1 MFALSLRTF
10 RERWQLFIG
19 ALLTVAMG
27 VALVQSALLILIS
40 AASPVIPA
48 GLTPDQ
54 RQQVSDG
61 YAGAITLL
69 AMVLALATF
78 LAVFIV
84 SSTFAFTVAQRRRDL
99 ALLRLV
105 GGSRGQLRRLL
116 LSEAL
121 LLAVIGCGV
130 GVPLGLVA
138 MNVQSDL
145 LRGLG
150 FVPPQ
155 FAARWQDWILAVS
168 FGVGIGVSLIGVF
181 AASRRAAKVAPLEA
195 LRATGAQRRV
205 MTGVRWAFGLLF
217 LAGTIALLVVAPLTG
232 ADGAIPISIN
242 VSITAAVA
250 LAAFSPLVVPLV
262 GRVLGLTLRG
272 STIGRLAQAN
282 LRDGV
287 RRSASTAAPLL
298 VLVTLVLGLSGALS
312 TLATAGR
319 AELQR
324 TVHGDLIVDSGGA
337 AADRIADIPG
347 VTVAATQVP
356 VEATVTTERTT
367 HDKEQVSTH
376 DTVALAVDPATYAST
391 HPLPLAA
398 GSLAD
403 LHGAT
408 MAVGQN
414 EDLSV
419 GDTAT
424 VRIGGR
430 NLTLRVVGLLPE
442 TLSGGEYDY
451 LLPRDLVPAPL
462 LAGAAETV
470 VKLDPGADQSAV
482 TKSIRALGGQVRPMS
497 DWLNAQTSEQN
508 QMNSGIMTVL
518 MGLAG
523 LYALVAVINAVV
535 IAAAD
540 RRCEFATARMT
551 GLTRGQ
557 VVRMA
562 LIEAGAV
569 TSIGLLLGFLGA
581 TGTLI
586 EIGSAVRQFTGRT
599 EFDIPWAPLGAVTLV
614 AFLVISL
621 TSVWTSLAAT
631 RVTPIRLVGTHE

>member
-1 MFALSLRTF
+1 MFGLSLRTF

-19 ALLTVAMG
+19 AMLTVAMG

-40 AASPVIPA
+40 AASPFIPA
-48 GLTPDQ
+48 GLAPGQ
-54 RQQVSDG
+54 RQQVEDG
-61 YAGAITLL
+61 YTGAITLL
-69 AMVLALATF
+69 AMVLALAAF

-121 LLAVIGCGV
+121 LLAVLGCGT
-130 GVPLGLVA
+130 GIPLGLVA
-138 MNVQSDL
+138 MNLQSKL
-145 LRGLG
+145 LRSLG

-155 FAARWQDWILAVS
+155 FTARWQDWILAVS
-168 FGVGIGVSLIGVF
+168 FGVGIGVALVGVS

-195 LRATGAQRRV
+195 LRAIGAQQRV
-205 MTGVRWAFGLLF
+205 MTAVRWVFGLLF
-217 LAGTIALLVVAPLTG
+217 LAGAIALMVLAPLAGT
-232 ADGAIPISIN
+232 DGAIPMSIN

-250 LAAFSPLVVPLV
+250 LAALSPLVVPLV
-262 GRVLGLTLRG
+262 GRLFGLVLR
-272 STIGRLAQAN
+272 STTMGGLAQAN

-298 VLVTLVLGLSGALS
+298 VLVALVIGLSGALS
-312 TLATAGR
+312 TIAMAGR

-324 TVHGDLIVDSGGA
+324 TVHGDLIVNSSATLAG
-337 AADRIADIPG
+337 RIAGLPG
-347 VTVAATQVP
+347 VAVAATQVP
-356 VEATVTTERTT
+356 VEATVVTVREK
-367 HDKEQVSTH
+367 HDKAKVKTR
-376 DTVALAVDPATYAST
+376 DAAALAIDPTAYGST

-403 LHGAT
+403 LHGRT
-408 MAVGQN
+408 MVVDQGD
-414 EDLSV
+414 DLSL

-424 VRIGGR
+424 VRIGDR
-430 NLTLRVVGLLPE
+430 SLTLRVVGLLPE
-442 TLSGGEYDY
+442 TLNGGQDY

-462 LAGAAETV
+462 LAGPTQTV
-470 VKLDPGADQSAV
+470 VTLAPGADLAVV
-482 TKSIRALGGQVRPMS
+482 TKAIRADGGQVRTVS
-497 DWLNAQTSEQN
+497 AWLAANTSEQDK
-508 QMNSGIMTVL
+508 MNSGIMTVL

-540 RRCEFATARMT
+540 RKAEFATARVT
-551 GLTRGQ
+551 GLDRGQ

-562 LIEAGAV
+562 LVEAGAV
-569 TSIGLLLGFLGA
+569 TTIGLLLGFLGA

-586 EIGSAVRQFTGRT
+586 GIGSAVSKFTGHA
-599 EFDIPWAPLGAVTLV
+599 EFDVPWGPLGLV
-614 AFLVISL
+614 AVGAFVVVGL
-621 TSVWTSLAAT
+621 TSVWTTLAAT
-631 RVTPIRLVGTHE
+631 RIAPVRLVGAGE

>member
-1 MFALSLRTF
+1 MFRLSLRTF

-19 ALLTVAMG
+19 AMVTVAMG

-48 GLTPDQ
+48 GLTPGQ
-54 RQQVSDG
+54 RQQLSDG
-61 YAGAITLL
+61 YTGAITLL
-69 AMVLALATF
+69 AMVLALAAF

-121 LLAVIGCGV
+121 LLAMVGCGI
-130 GVPLGLVA
+130 GVPLGMVA
-138 MNVQSDL
+138 LRVQSNL

-155 FAARWQDWILAVS
+155 FTARWQDWILAVS
-168 FGVGIGVSLIGVF
+168 FGVGVGVALVGVF

-205 MTGVRWAFGLLF
+205 MTAVRWFFGLLF
-217 LAGTIALLVVAPLTG
+217 LAGPIALTILASRTG
-232 ADGAIPISIN
+232 TDGAIPLSIN

-250 LAAFSPLVVPLV
+250 LAALSPLVVPLV
-262 GRVLGLTLRG
+262 GRLFGLVLGG

-298 VLVTLVLGLSGALS
+298 VLVALVIGLSGALS
-312 TLATAGR
+312 TLAMAGR

-324 TVHGDLIVDSGGA
+324 TVHGDLVVDTSGA
-337 AADRIADIPG
+337 ATGRIAGTPG
-347 VTVAATQVP
+347 VAVAATQVP
-356 VEATVTTERTT
+356 VDATVVTRQAKHGKTKVKTR
-367 HDKEQVSTH
+367 DVA
-376 DTVALAVDPATYAST
+376 ALAVDPTAYRAT
-391 HPLPLAA
+391 HPLPLAT

-403 LHGAT
+403 LHGK
-408 MAVGQN
+408 AVVVDYG
-414 EDLSV
+414 DGLST

-424 VRIGGR
+424 VRIGDR
-430 NLTLRVVGLLPE
+430 SMTLRVVGVLPE
-442 TLSGGEYDY
+442 TLNGGQDY
-451 LLPRDLVPAPL
+451 LVPKDIVPAPL
-462 LAGAAETV
+462 LTGPAQTV
-470 VKLDPGADQSAV
+470 VTLAPGADVAKATRAMRADGGHVQTMSA
-482 TKSIRALGGQVRPMS
+482 
-497 DWLNAQTSEQN
+497 WLAGNTSEQDR
-508 QMNSGIMTVL
+508 MNSGIMTVL

-523 LYALVAVINAVV
+523 LYTLVAVINAVV

-540 RRCEFATARMT
+540 RKAEFATARVT
-551 GLTRGQ
+551 GLDRGQ

-562 LIEAGAV
+562 LVEAGAV
-569 TSIGLLLGFLGA
+569 TTIGLALGFLGA
-581 TGTLI
+581 TGTLLG
-586 EIGSAVRQFTGRT
+586 IGSAVSRFTGHAV
-599 EFDIPWAPLGAVTLV
+599 FDVPWVPLGLV
-614 AFLVISL
+614 ALGAFVVVGL
-621 TSVWTSLAAT
+621 TNVWTTLSAT
-631 RVTPIRLVGTHE
+631 RTAPVRLVGARE

>member
-1 MFALSLRTF
+1 MFGLSLRTF

-19 ALLTVAMG
+19 AMLTVAMG

-48 GLTPDQ
+48 DLSPDQ
-54 RQQVSDG
+54 RQQVTDG
-61 YAGAITLL
+61 YTGAITLL
-69 AMVLALATF
+69 AMVLALAAF

-99 ALLRLV
+99 ALLRMV

-121 LLAVIGCGV
+121 LLAVIGCGI

-138 MNVQSDL
+138 MNVQSNL

-155 FAARWQDWILAVS
+155 FTARWQDWILAVS
-168 FGVGIGVSLIGVF
+168 FGVGIGVALVGVF

-205 MTGVRWAFGLLF
+205 MTAVRWVFGLVF
-217 LAGTIALLVVAPLTG
+217 LAGSIALMVVAPL
-232 ADGAIPISIN
+232 ASVDGAIPMSIN

-262 GRVLGLTLRG
+262 GRLLGVLLRG
-272 STIGRLAQAN
+272 STIGNLAQAN

-298 VLVTLVLGLSGALS
+298 VLVALVIGLSGALS
-312 TLATAGR
+312 TLAVASR
-319 AELQR
+319 ADLQR
-324 TVHGDLIVDSGGA
+324 TVHGDLIVDSRGA
-337 AADRIADIPG
+337 TADRIAGVPG
-347 VTVAATQVP
+347 VAVAATQVP
-356 VEATVTTERTT
+356 VQATVTIDRAR
-367 HDKEQVSTH
+367 HDEDEAETSDV
-376 DTVALAVDPATYAST
+376 VALAVNPATYAST

-408 MAVGQN
+408 IVVGQGD
-414 EDLSV
+414 DLSLGNV
-419 GDTAT
+419 AT
-424 VRIGGR
+424 VRIAGR

-442 TLSGGEYDY
+442 TLNGGDDY
-451 LLPRDLVPAPL
+451 LVPRDLVPARL
-462 LAGAAETV
+462 LAGPAETV
-470 VKLDPGADQSAV
+470 VTLTPGADPAAV
-482 TKSIRALGGQVRPMS
+482 TKSIRTFGGQVRTVS
-497 DWLNAQTSEQN
+497 DWLRTNTSEQDK
-508 QMNSGIMTVL
+508 MNSGIMTVL

-540 RRCEFATARMT
+540 RKAEFATARIT
-551 GLTRGQ
+551 GLDRGQ

-562 LIEAGAV
+562 LVEAGAV
-569 TSIGLLLGFLGA
+569 TTIGLLLGFLGA
-581 TGTLI
+581 SGTLI
-586 EIGSAVRQFTGRT
+586 GIGSAVRTFTGHT
-599 EFDIPWAPLGAVTLV
+599 EFDVPWGPLGVVALG
-614 AFLVISL
+614 AFLVIGL

-631 RVTPIRLVGTHE
+631 RVAPIRLAGTRE